1 MKIKTLDDFSDKK
14 NHKLNKTSSSGF
26 FSQNEIYKNYYNCL
40 QNNNSKKHSDIPL
53 IRNINNINK
62 PFINEKKLSKKNS
75 SSNCTFH
82 LKNNNEHRIVYF
94 QLK

>member
-14 NHKLNKTSSSGF
+14 NHKLNKTSSSGI

-53 IRNINNINK
+53 IRNRNNLNK
-62 PFINEKKLSKKNS
+62 PFINEKKLSKKKFFFKLYIS
-75 SSNCTFH
+75 F
-82 LKNNNEHRIVYF
+82 K
-94 QLK
+94 K